1 MQHRAQVDIR
11 TDRQTDRRSGG
22 SISSR
27 LLIKLPFKLVHLPSH
42 PVLYLVL
49 YIIPLG
55 VWLMM
60 MLLYF
65 TGSRLEKTTGL
76 TQYITAIL
84 WSRLLV
90 TIGPMDGGRGQ
101 VQGPRD
107 SKRPNHARQINNGT
121 LWNIRVYAI
130 PSVLGWKVIPQLG
143 KEWELD

>member
-1 MQHRAQVDIR
+1 MADDDV
-11 TDRQTDRRSGG
+11 
-22 SISSR
+22 
-27 LLIKLPFKLVHLPSH
+27 V
-42 PVLYLVL
+42 VLY
-49 YIIPLG
+49 
-55 VWLMM
+55 W
-60 MLLYF
+60 
-65 TGSRLEKTTGL
+65 SRLEKTTGL

-130 PSVLGWKVIPQLG
+130 PSVLGWKVISQLG